1 MGKPSLKWEAKA
13 RDQEPEHLKHLS
25 ETPDQTPHYP
35 YRLIPGIGSFS
46 DQLLSVIDSNHN
58 TAMAALLQLSSR
70 SLLPRITP
78 IPRFTTRRGLVVGPQ
93 LIGAHPSTYGC
104 YQVSCTEKTCL
115 LTVHGGTRRRGGGGL
130 RGVRESVRVHASVE
144 PPSYQDGDDGDTST
158 SSEPE
163 EFLRDAPLNVWDIK
177 PPWCQPW
184 TIVSTGFAIIGVASI
199 PHWTW
204 LTAIASLGVFTWWY
218 LFLGVYASQYKE
230 AVIAARA
237 GDNEAARFVAMIVSA
252 YR

>member
-1 MGKPSLKWEAKA
+1 
-13 RDQEPEHLKHLS
+13 
-25 ETPDQTPHYP
+25 
-35 YRLIPGIGSFS
+35 
-46 DQLLSVIDSNHN
+46 
-58 TAMAALLQLSSR
+58 MAALQQLSSP
-70 SLLPRITP
+70 SLLLRGPAPFT
-78 IPRFTTRRGLVVGPQ
+78 RFTTRRGFVVGVKV
-93 LIGAHPSTYGC
+93 HPSSTYGC
-104 YQVSCTEKTCL
+104 YKVSCSEKKNNFFL
-115 LTVHGGTRRRGGGGL
+115 SLRSFHGGTRRRGGGGL
-130 RGVRESVRVHASVE
+130 RGVRESVRVHASEE

-163 EFLRDAPLNVWDIK
+163 EFLRDVPLNVWDIK

-184 TIVSTGFAIIGVASI
+184 TIVSTGFTIIGVASI

-237 GDNEAARFVAMIVSA
+237 GDDEAARFVAMIVSA

>member
-1 MGKPSLKWEAKA
+1 
-13 RDQEPEHLKHLS
+13 
-25 ETPDQTPHYP
+25 
-35 YRLIPGIGSFS
+35 
-46 DQLLSVIDSNHN
+46 
-58 TAMAALLQLSSR
+58 MAALSSR

-78 IPRFTTRRGLVVGPQ
+78 IPRFTTRRGVVVVGV
-93 LIGAHPSTYGC
+93 GAHPSSYGC
-104 YQVSCTEKTCL
+104 YQISCTEKSFL
-115 LTVHGGTRRRGGGGL
+115 SFSGKVLFHGGTRRRGGGGL
-130 RGVRESVRVHASVE
+130 RGVRESVRVHASAE

-163 EFLRDAPLNVWDIK
+163 EFLRDVPLNVWDIK